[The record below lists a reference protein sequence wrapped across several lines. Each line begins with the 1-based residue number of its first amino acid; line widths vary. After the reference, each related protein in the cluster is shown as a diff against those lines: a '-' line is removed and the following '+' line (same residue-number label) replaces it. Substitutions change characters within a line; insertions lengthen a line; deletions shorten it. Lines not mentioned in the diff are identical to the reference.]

1 LETTGHTGGS
11 VTGGRP
17 VSGPRGLIDVSL
29 SLVGSFG
36 RYFES
41 IGALAGE
48 EAREASELFL
58 RLAVLLAAALFFVAF
73 GYVLLL
79 LFAAFLIATVFHVGW
94 IWILLGLT
102 VLHFLAA
109 VVCAFHVKN
118 HWRTPVFSA
127 TRSEISRDLD
137 ALRGTGKP

>member
-1 LETTGHTGGS
+1 M
-11 VTGGRP
+11 
-17 VSGPRGLIDVSL
+17 SL
-29 SLVGSFG
+29 SLLGSFG

-58 RLAVLLAAALFFVAF
+58 RLAVMLAAALFFAAF

-79 LFAAFLIATVFHVGW
+79 LFAAFLIAAIFHVAW

-102 VLHFLAA
+102 ALHFLVAA
-109 VVCAFHVKN
+109 VCAFHVRN

-137 ALRGTGKP
+137 ALRGIRKP